1 MIFLFNFVFIF
12 ITLKANYKYV
22 FKMRFLKPV
31 LVSSVIA
38 GLALLCSCKPCN
50 CNNKCASNVSNDSN
64 AVAMAAVASATTGG
78 IVYMDV
84 DTVLQNY
91 NLAKEL
97 TDQLKAKQDKSAGS
111 LQSKQSKLQQEMAN
125 YQKEAAQFQQ
135 DYQNG
140 KFLTQVSIQEAQ
152 QKLLK
157 KEQEL
162 MKQDQDLQAL
172 NQKLTKEMLD
182 EQEKMNKRLRD
193 SLNSVL
199 AMYQKENRYKMI
211 LSNNAGD
218 NVIWADSSLNITK
231 IVTDDLNARYPKKD
245 K

>member
-1 MIFLFNFVFIF
+1 
-12 ITLKANYKYV
+12 
-22 FKMRFLKPV
+22 MRFLKPV

-50 CNNKCASNVSNDSN
+50 CNNKCASNASNVSTVSNDSN
-64 AVAMAAVASATTGG
+64 AVAAVAPVASGD

-97 TDQLKAKQDKSAGS
+97 TAQLTSKQEKSANS
-111 LQSKQSKLQQEMAN
+111 LQSKQNKLQQDMAN

-152 QKLLK
+152 QKLLA

-211 LSNNAGD
+211 LSNNASD
-218 NVIWADSSLNITK
+218 NVIWADQSLNITK
-231 IVTDDLNARYPKKD
+231 TVTDDLNARYPKK
-245 K
+245 

>member
-1 MIFLFNFVFIF
+1 
-12 ITLKANYKYV
+12 
-22 FKMRFLKPV
+22 MRFLKPV

-38 GLALLCSCKPCN
+38 GLALLCSCNKAADKKPSTN
-50 CNNKCASNVSNDSN
+50 ESNDST
-64 AVAMAAVASATTGG
+64 AVEVEYVEAEPSVASGKT
-78 IVYMDV
+78 IDLVYMDV
-84 DTVLQNY
+84 DTVLLNY
-91 NLAKEL
+91 TLAKEL
-97 TDQLKAKQDKSAGS
+97 TAQLTKKQEKSAGS
-111 LQSKQSKLQQEMAN
+111 LQAKQTKLQQDMAQ

-140 KFLTQVSIQEAQ
+140 KFLTQISIQEAQ
-152 QKLLK
+152 QKLLA

-199 AMYQKENRYKMI
+199 AQYQQEKRYKMI
-211 LSNNAGD
+211 LSNSAAINT
-218 NVIWADSSLNITK
+218 VIWADSALNITD
-231 IVTDDLNARYPKKD
+231 IVTNDLNARYQKK
-245 K
+245 